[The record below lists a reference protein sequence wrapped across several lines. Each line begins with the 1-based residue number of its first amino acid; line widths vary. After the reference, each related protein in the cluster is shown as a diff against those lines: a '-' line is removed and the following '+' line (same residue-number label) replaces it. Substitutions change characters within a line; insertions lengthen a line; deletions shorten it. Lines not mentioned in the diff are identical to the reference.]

1 MEGILKVTP
10 QQLIQTA
17 SEFSTCGSAV
27 RSLTQSMTSL
37 VNGLSSVWS
46 GDAATAYAAKFN
58 GLQDDI
64 ERIHA
69 MIQEHVTDLNDM
81 AENYTAAENANLTE
95 IEALSSDVI
104 V

>member
-10 QQLIQTA
+10 QQLMTTA
-17 SEFSTCGSAV
+17 NEFNSCGTTV
-27 RSLTQSMTSL
+27 RNLTQSMTSL
-37 VNGLSSVWS
+37 VSGLSSVWT
-46 GDAATAYAAKFN
+46 GEAATAYAAKFN

-64 ERIHA
+64 ERIHR
-69 MIQEHVTDLNDM
+69 MIAEHVQDLNDM
-81 AENYTAAENANLTE
+81 AQNYESAENANLTE